1 MKIDLNRQT
10 LDTDATK
17 GTDAARKVADRA
29 VTRTGERTAPSGADK
44 VELSADAQLL
54 AAALKA
60 TTETTAV
67 RADVVEA
74 MKLKLAA
81 GEIGN
86 DSARLADRILDDLLK
101 R

>member
-1 MKIDLNRQT
+1 MKIDLNRPT
-10 LDTDATK
+10 LDTDAAK
-17 GTDAARKVADRA
+17 GTDAARKVADGA
-29 VTRTGERTAPSGADK
+29 VTRTGERTATSGTDK
-44 VELSADAQLL
+44 VELSSDAQLP

-74 MKLKLAA
+74 MKVKLAA

>member
-1 MKIDLNRQT
+1 MKIDLNRLTQ
-10 LDTDATK
+10 DTDATK

-29 VTRTGERTAPSGADK
+29 VTKTAERTATSGTDT
-44 VELSADAQLL
+44 VELSSDAQLL

-67 RADVVEA
+67 RTEVVEA

-86 DSARLADRILDDLLK
+86 DSGRLADRILDDLLK